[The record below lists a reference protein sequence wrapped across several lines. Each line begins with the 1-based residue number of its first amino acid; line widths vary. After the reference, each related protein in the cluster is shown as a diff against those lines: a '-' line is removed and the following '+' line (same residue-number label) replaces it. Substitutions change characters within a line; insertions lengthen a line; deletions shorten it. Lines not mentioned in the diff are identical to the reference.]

1 MYNRMYL
8 HYFSIDVEHSAEVKS
23 QFYDAG
29 FFCFFD
35 RPNIFFFFFFLAYK
49 GIKFVYIEL
58 QRMSKLL
65 LLYIILGCTVP
76 LNLQI
81 FNLTHLQLRVIFAW
95 WHLWANMRDIR
106 AHNSCITCDRLRDIY
121 AWTNIQKDRFL
132 CFSFHTQNWICSKL
146 PPPNLTQR
154 KS

>member
-23 QFYDAG
+23 QFYYAVFL
-29 FFCFFD
+29 FFWQAQH
-35 RPNIFFFFFFLAYK
+35 FFFFFFWLTK
-49 GIKFVYIEL
+49 ELSLYIL
-58 QRMSKLL
+58 TWQRMSKLL

-95 WHLWANMRDIR
+95 WHLWANTGDIR
-106 AHNSCITCDRLRDIY
+106 AHNSCITCDRLRAIY

-132 CFSFHTQNWICSKL
+132 CFSFHTQNCICSKL
-146 PPPNLTQR
+146 PPPILTQR